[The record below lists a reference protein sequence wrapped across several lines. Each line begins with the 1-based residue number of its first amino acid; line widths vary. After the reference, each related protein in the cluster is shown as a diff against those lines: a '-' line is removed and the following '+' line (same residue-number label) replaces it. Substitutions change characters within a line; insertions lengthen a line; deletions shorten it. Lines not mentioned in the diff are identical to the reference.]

1 MNRGKPS
8 DSFSPYI
15 WVGVFQKNEKY
26 QLLLSFQY
34 VKQTQLIPCLTG
46 YGAEEL
52 QSQVSHN
59 SCENMRVMGSTDHDL
74 VNLDFIFLMRIT
86 TGFAS

>member
-1 MNRGKPS
+1 MNREKHS
-8 DSFSPYI
+8 DSFSTYV

-34 VKQTQLIPCLTG
+34 VRQTQLIPCLTG

-52 QSQVSHN
+52 QSRVSHN
-59 SCENMRVMGSTDHDL
+59 SCGNMRVMGSTDHDF
-74 VNLDFIFLMRIT
+74 VNLNFIF
-86 TGFAS
+86 